1 MLIGT
6 LDREISIY
14 KRTFR
19 QDAFGERQVFITDT
33 PISAWARIEFKDG
46 SSKFDADAFVT
57 NEPVRMIIRYTTEIG
72 TSPEFYINSKTYGNY
87 LIRSIQEI
95 GRKEGLI
102 LICDNKNVVEIL
114 DS

>member
-6 LDREISIY
+6 LDKQISIF

-19 QDAFGERQVFITDT
+19 QNAFGERQVLTTDT

-72 TSPEFYINSKTYGNY
+72 TSPEFYINSADYGNY

-102 LICDNKNVVEIL
+102 LICDNKNVAEIL

>member
-6 LDREISIY
+6 LDRQISIY

-19 QDAFGERQVFITDT
+19 QDAFGERKVLTTDT
-33 PISAWARIEFKDG
+33 AINAWARIEFKDG

-57 NEPVRMIIRYTTEIG
+57 NEPVRMIIRYTREIG
-72 TSPEFYINSKTYGNY
+72 TSPEFYIKSADYGNY

-102 LICDNKNVVEIL
+102 LICDNKNVAEIL